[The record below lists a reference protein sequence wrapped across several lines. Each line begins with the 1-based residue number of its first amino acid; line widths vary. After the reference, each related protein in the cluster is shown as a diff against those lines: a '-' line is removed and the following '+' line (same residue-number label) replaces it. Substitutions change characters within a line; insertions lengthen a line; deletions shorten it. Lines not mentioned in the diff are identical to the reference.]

1 MTNLRRVPP
10 PLPRRQSRVTPV
22 VPPPLPPPRPS
33 AESPAAPPRRSS
45 IPTKPPPRESLYGI
59 GRNGLRIPNPPRLPR
74 TTSSAPLPRAKF
86 VVTCGEHPGQIVL
99 TAVTDPGFVPR
110 GALVVAVA
118 TDGER
123 DDRRLAQAL
132 VGIL

>member
-1 MTNLRRVPP
+1 
-10 PLPRRQSRVTPV
+10 V

-74 TTSSAPLPRAKF
+74 TPSSAPLPHAKF

-99 TAVTDPGFVPR
+99 TAVTDPGSVPR